1 MDTLFI
7 IAEGTAT
14 HLEFEDAKQNGKSK
28 SIVLGPGH
36 NFGALSL
43 LHNYVADHSV
53 QVNEEVGGSQFWT
66 LTRHSYL
73 VIVRESTRIMMDK
86 Y

>member
-7 IAEGTAT
+7 LAEGTVSQ
-14 HLEFEDAKQNGKSK
+14 LEFEDAKHNGKSK

-43 LHNYVADHSV
+43 LHNYVTDHSV
-53 QVNEEVGGSQFWT
+53 KVNEEVGASQFWT
-66 LTRHSYL
+66 LTRQSYL
-73 VIVRESTRIMMDK
+73 EIVRETTKIMMDQF
-86 Y
+86 